1 MKRKAGKSEMA
12 TISGSSAR
20 ANKPAGRLD
29 RNVQAKLG
37 QQLRA
42 VYDGVV
48 KEGVP
53 DRFKEFLQRLDK
65 RDPEREQ

>member
-12 TISGSSAR
+12 TISGPSAKPG
-20 ANKPAGRLD
+20 KPAGRLD
-29 RNVQAKLG
+29 RNVQAKIG

-42 VYDGVV
+42 VFDGVV

-53 DRFKEFLQRLDK
+53 DRFADFLRRLDK
-65 RDPEREQ
+65 RDPERDQ